1 MVLLPHWTCVIDP
14 LGSRRRADTRRSLCF
29 LRDKTR
35 MCPQSILEHSYE
47 VPFCPRPPLYDN
59 TNHRPIFCH
68 CPCCRHCRCRVSGWV
83 WRLLHTVSTPSKL
96 TSQFTYFP
104 TPSNNLQH
112 LNFEKSYSLQFP
124 LLSDIGANVADLYG
138 SKLDIPFMGKF
149 ANRLT
154 FIIGSDGKIEK
165 VKPTLRQFL

>member
-1 MVLLPHWTCVIDP
+1 MTAVLSRSALLLSSLFHQLSTTSIPSLHLISFFFDHPGSPHAC
-14 LGSRRRADTRRSLCF
+14 
-29 LRDKTR
+29 
-35 MCPQSILEHSYE
+35 MY
-47 VPFCPRPPLYDN
+47 
-59 TNHRPIFCH
+59 
-68 CPCCRHCRCRVSGWV
+68 
-83 WRLLHTVSTPSKL
+83 
-96 TSQFTYFP
+96 
-104 TPSNNLQH
+104 QH

-165 VKPTLRQFL
+165 ARVQLDFGSAFTCCLCGARVFPVVLHTACSVTYCFERRLRNSPRSIAGVHAQDRAAA

>member
-1 MVLLPHWTCVIDP
+1 MSICLSSSDP
-14 LGSRRRADTRRSLCF
+14 PD
-29 LRDKTR
+29 
-35 MCPQSILEHSYE
+35 
-47 VPFCPRPPLYDN
+47 V
-59 TNHRPIFCH
+59 
-68 CPCCRHCRCRVSGWV
+68 RVYG
-83 WRLLHTVSTPSKL
+83 H
-96 TSQFTYFP
+96 
-104 TPSNNLQH
+104 QH

-165 VKPTLRQFL
+165 VLIRVQLEFDSRSATVTCCCCTTRSST